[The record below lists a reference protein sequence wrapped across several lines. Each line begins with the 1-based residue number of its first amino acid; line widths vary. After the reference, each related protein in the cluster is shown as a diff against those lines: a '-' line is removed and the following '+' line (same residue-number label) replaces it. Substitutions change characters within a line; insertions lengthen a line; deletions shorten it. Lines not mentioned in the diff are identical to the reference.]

1 MLETD
6 KQQFLIQAD
15 FLLIASREDIDDSSR
30 WNHALR
36 SELSTAF
43 VNAMKEFNEGPL
55 RHAWME
61 YLPLRDPLD
70 SFLKPFHLEL
80 KKKLASE
87 SILYSQAGD
96 LVAPGA
102 LTYVPEEFKLNGVP
116 MTASALST
124 RRYLSDNYSQ
134 ADLKYF
140 EILGVTKMNEYT
152 FILELQSLLRMAKEE
167 FQAKS
172 NDWHS
177 HLATI
182 LIRMQKT
189 YSSDISKLAII
200 PLSNGD
206 WVAASGRAHQILF
219 PSSIAGIE
227 LPSGLELLVVQTA
240 PAADSERRK
249 LYKVLGVGDL
259 DKEPVIRH
267 IRYLHTNRYTA
278 NSSAGN
284 LGEMISQIRFLYS
297 AEFKNNTFQRFWF
310 TAESGQKFEGSQ
322 LYQDSSK
329 PHSATKFFGSNRSK
343 FPFIHNTYKITA
355 GQDCDSWSTWL
366 EEKMDVATMPRLV
379 QPSRDKGW
387 EMSDHFEFIIKN
399 FTSSEVLLLLRDNWK
414 QYSAFINP
422 DKMGMDTK
430 QKLIAK
436 YDASKFTASAYRLEM
451 KLRSML
457 VTCTNGK
464 KQPLN
469 TTFLP
474 SKDILV
480 AAQDDM
486 PFVDIPDANNEGWK
500 VLEMLGVTI
509 KVDVSFYL
517 RCLERLEGERPEGS
531 DDIARIER
539 LLDTIEFRCDEA
551 NKDTIVK

>member
-1 MLETD
+1 
-6 KQQFLIQAD
+6 
-15 FLLIASREDIDDSSR
+15 
-30 WNHALR
+30 
-36 SELSTAF
+36 
-43 VNAMKEFNEGPL
+43 
-55 RHAWME
+55 
-61 YLPLRDPLD
+61 
-70 SFLKPFHLEL
+70 
-80 KKKLASE
+80 
-87 SILYSQAGD
+87 
-96 LVAPGA
+96 
-102 LTYVPEEFKLNGVP
+102 
-116 MTASALST
+116 
-124 RRYLSDNYSQ
+124 
-134 ADLKYF
+134 
-140 EILGVTKMNEYT
+140 
-152 FILELQSLLRMAKEE
+152 
-167 FQAKS
+167 
-172 NDWHS
+172 
-177 HLATI
+177 
-182 LIRMQKT
+182 
-189 YSSDISKLAII
+189 
-200 PLSNGD
+200 
-206 WVAASGRAHQILF
+206 
-219 PSSIAGIE
+219 
-227 LPSGLELLVVQTA
+227 
-240 PAADSERRK
+240 
-249 LYKVLGVGDL
+249 
-259 DKEPVIRH
+259 
-267 IRYLHTNRYTA
+267 
-278 NSSAGN
+278 
-284 LGEMISQIRFLYS
+284 
-297 AEFKNNTFQRFWF
+297 
-310 TAESGQKFEGSQ
+310 
-322 LYQDSSK
+322 
-329 PHSATKFFGSNRSK
+329 
-343 FPFIHNTYKITA
+343 
-355 GQDCDSWSTWL
+355 
-366 EEKMDVATMPRLV
+366 MDVATMPRLV